1 MYHFKIL
8 DCFKKQLKPYVKKIP
23 DFQKDLI
30 DSLNDFSISNSTAL
44 GSENYKIRL
53 KVSGLNKGKSKSFRL
68 IIHLL
73 HHKNLIIPIALYFK
87 GEQENISKQE
97 INYYL
102 RQAIDELKKINI

>member
-1 MYHFKIL
+1 MYYFKIL
-8 DCFKKQLKPYVKKIP
+8 DCFKKQLKPYIKKIP

-30 DSLNDFSISNSTAL
+30 VCLNNFSVNDSTSL
-44 GSENYKIRL
+44 GSGNYKIRL

-73 HHKNLIIPIALYFK
+73 YHKNLIIPIALYFK
-87 GEQENISKQE
+87 GNQENISKQE

-102 RQAIDELKKINI
+102 RQAIEELGRL